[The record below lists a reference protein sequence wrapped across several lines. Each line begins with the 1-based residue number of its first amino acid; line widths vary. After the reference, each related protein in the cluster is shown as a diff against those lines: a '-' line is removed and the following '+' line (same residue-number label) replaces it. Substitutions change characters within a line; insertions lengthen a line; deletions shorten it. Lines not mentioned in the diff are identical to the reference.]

1 MIINTSQGNLEF
13 NLPENF
19 KNVGIRLSG
28 GCDSAIIGYLLGKYV
43 KEERPDISLVAIS
56 LDVQGKDY
64 QINIAKK
71 VMNFIENEFDIKFKN
86 HFTGLIE
93 DQRISGKMQADLCSR
108 LLANN
113 EIDCYFTGLTRNP
126 PDEEMRKFA
135 VDIFDIP
142 AAESAIHRS
151 HDGTKLTVDGN
162 RYFPLINIDKKG
174 VAELYQQFDLLDR
187 LFPLT
192 KSCENFS
199 PESMAAISV
208 HCETLCW
215 QCCERGWGFGRF
227 I

>member
-1 MIINTSQGNLEF
+1 MIINISQGNLEF
-13 NLPENF
+13 NLPYDF
-19 KNVGIRLSG
+19 KNVGIRLSA
-28 GCDSAIIGYLLGKYV
+28 GCDSAIIGYLLAKYV
-43 KEERPDISLVAIS
+43 KEERPDLSLVAIS
-56 LDVQGKDY
+56 LDVRGKDY

-86 HFTGLIE
+86 HFTGLVE
-93 DQRISGKMQADLCSR
+93 DQRISGKMQTDLCNR
-108 LLANN
+108 LIANN

-135 VDIFDIP
+135 VNIFDISE
-142 AAESAIHRS
+142 AESTIHRS
-151 HDGTKLTVDGN
+151 HSGTKPTVDGH

-174 VAELYQQFDLLDR
+174 VAELYQRFDLLDR

-199 PESMAAISV
+199 PESMAARSV